1 MPERFECSAADA
13 LATVLHPIRNELGLD
28 LWTNGVTSVF
38 LRTMRASGD
47 RRHLLSFTLLP
58 ISLRECHNILIS
70 KNGEFSL
77 VAGSR
82 IPGVTS

>member
-1 MPERFECSAADA
+1 MPERFEGPAADV
-13 LATVLHPIRNELGLD
+13 LATFLRPIRNDLGLD

-38 LRTMRASGD
+38 LRTMRASGS

-58 ISLRECHNILIS
+58 ISLRECHNLRIS

-77 VAGSR
+77 VAGSSL
-82 IPGVTS
+82 PGVAS